1 MVSRLNPYLS
11 FDGDAKQAMEFYR
24 SVLGGELAL
33 NTYGE
38 AGGADGPLADKIM
51 HAMLTTDRGFAL
63 MGSDTPPD
71 TEHRPGNNFSISI
84 SGEADE
90 AEALR
95 GYWSRLA
102 EGGQVH
108 VPMEKQMWGDEFGML
123 TDKHG
128 INWMI
133 DISGV

>member
-1 MVSRLNPYLS
+1 MTAKLNPYLS
-11 FDGDAKQAMEFYR
+11 FAGDAKQAMEFYR
-24 SVLGGELAL
+24 SVLGGELEL

-38 AGGADGPLADKIM
+38 AGDVSGPLAEKIM

-63 MGSDTPPD
+63 MASDAPPE
-71 TEHRPGNNFSISI
+71 TEFRPGTNFAISI
-84 SGEADE
+84 SGEAED

-95 GYWSRLA
+95 GYWSALA
-102 EGGQVH
+102 EGGQVQ

-128 INWMI
+128 ISWMI